1 MILLKDLLIIV
12 FIHPLCL
19 GRRGVLMFEPT
30 ESESL
35 EELDRL
41 INSMINIRNE
51 IRNLRGHL

>member
-1 MILLKDLLIIV
+1 
-12 FIHPLCL
+12 
-19 GRRGVLMFEPT
+19 MFEPT

-51 IRNLRGHL
+51 IREIEEGTYDKDNNVLKNAPHSQKMISQVP